1 MVNNI
6 LLYTITY
13 ILLGENMIINYLKSF
28 ALTIL
33 IIFGGAIITT
43 LLEYFTNNTH
53 VLINILKIITIL
65 LSIFI
70 PTFILGKKSERKGY
84 LEGLK
89 YGAILIVLS
98 LILNIIF
105 KTKFNFDIIIYFI
118 IMLVSAMLGSMMGIN
133 FKKNK

>member
-1 MVNNI
+1 MELV
-6 LLYTITY
+6 LAYVLCY
-13 ILLGENMIINYLKSF
+13 

-43 LLEYFTNNTH
+43 LLEYFTNNTQ
-53 VLINILKIITIL
+53 VLINVLKIITIL

-89 YGAILIVLS
+89 YGTILIVLS

>member
-43 LLEYFTNNTH
+43 LLEYFTNNTQ

-70 PTFILGKKSERKGY
+70 PTFILGRKSERKGY

-89 YGAILIVLS
+89 YGTILIVLS

>member
-43 LLEYFTNNTH
+43 LLEYFTNNTQ
-53 VLINILKIITIL
+53 VLINVLKIITIL

-70 PTFILGKKSERKGY
+70 PTFILGRKSERKGY

-89 YGAILIVLS
+89 YGTILIVLS